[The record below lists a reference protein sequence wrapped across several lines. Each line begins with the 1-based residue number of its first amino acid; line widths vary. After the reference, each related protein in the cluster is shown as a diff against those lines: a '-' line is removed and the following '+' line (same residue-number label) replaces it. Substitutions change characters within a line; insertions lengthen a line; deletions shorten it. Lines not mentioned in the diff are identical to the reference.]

1 MSDLRNP
8 ASYQMS
14 SSSLVHFWL
23 PFVPLWVKWVLITSR
38 HSHLILCPLLQASP
52 SPYCDFCL
60 GDDREN
66 KKTGTPEELVSC
78 SDCGRSGKRR
88 GRPPRN
94 GLPKPT
100 CYHLENRVCERHR
113 HLRDSIKLNG
123 VVEILSSMSY
133 SADDF
138 DNFASQTKLLNDEYG
153 QYPISPPSRQS
164 PTYDSDVYVTR
175 PNNI

>member
-1 MSDLRNP
+1 MKFHK
-8 ASYQMS
+8 Y
-14 SSSLVHFWL
+14 
-23 PFVPLWVKWVLITSR
+23 LIF
-38 HSHLILCPLLQASP
+38 IQASP

-94 GLPKPT
+94 GKKP
-100 CYHLENRVCERHR
+100 CFHIENRVCERHR
-113 HLRDSIKLNG
+113 HLRENIKLNG

-133 SADDF
+133 PADDF
-138 DNFASQTKLLNDEYG
+138 DTFATQTNLLNDEYG
-153 QYPISPPSRQS
+153 EYPMSPPSSRQS
-164 PTYDSDVYVTR
+164 PV
-175 PNNI
+175 I